1 MAFELI
7 YTSAPRGLRPGV
19 SGLCTVAHTAGM
31 SPTMIRAL
39 ESVSSYPPSI
49 GSDPM
54 TAPLLIHWHLS
65 IGLERFSVLS
75 RIAHAGVDHTRR
87 PNTIAHHVVLARTDL
102 PVAGPVHFMQR
113 MNFCTTWS
121 GPARVLTQPPR
132 LPQLNESTNDRPNE
146 SPQLR
151 AIADRLSNG
160 CDIIALPETDALN
173 LAQGILSFVSPEVR
187 WDVTFYSPVC
197 DLRWPE
203 LTKFTLRFLPTIR
216 EPAQSRRA
224 VFDLQHAEER
234 S

>member
-19 SGLCTVAHTAGM
+19 TGLCTVAHTAGM
-31 SPTMIRAL
+31 SPAMIRSL
-39 ESVSSYPPSI
+39 ESVSTYPPSI
-49 GSDPM
+49 APDAT
-54 TAPLLIHWHLS
+54 TAPVLIHWHMS
-65 IGLERFSVLS
+65 MGLERFSVLS

-87 PNTIAHHVVLARTDL
+87 SNIIAHHVVLARTDL
-102 PVAGPVHFMQR
+102 PVAGPAHFLRR

-121 GPARVLTQPPR
+121 GPARVLRQPPP
-132 LPQLNESTNDRPNE
+132 LPELNERADDPPSEST
-146 SPQLR
+146 QLR
-151 AIADRLSNG
+151 AIADRLSDG
-160 CDIIALPETDALN
+160 CDIIAAPETDALH
-173 LAQGILSFVSPEVR
+173 LAQGILSFVSPEAR

-203 LTKFTLRFLPTIR
+203 LMKFDLRFLTAIH
-216 EPAQSRRA
+216 EPAQSPRA